1 LRYAVR
7 RLDEIP
13 RAHADDRDPE
23 WKVLEWYPLQHHL
36 GLTAFGLNVYVAREA
51 GAQLLGDH
59 DEVASNQ
66 EEVYLVTSGE
76 ATFTLDGETF
86 DVAAPGVV
94 AIPDPTVRRV
104 AFARAADTT
113 IVAVGG
119 ERRDEF
125 RTSWQR
131 HHFEDV
137 PRLRETD
144 AGTAS

>member
-13 RAHADDRDPE
+13 RAHADDPDPE
-23 WKVLEWYPLQHHL
+23 WKVLEWYPLQHHF
-36 GLTAFGLNVYVAREA
+36 GLTAFGVNVYVAREA
-51 GAQLLGDH
+51 GAQLLGEH
-59 DEVASNQ
+59 DEAGSNQ

-86 DVAAPGVV
+86 DAPAPAVV
-94 AIPDPTVRRV
+94 AIPEPAVSRV
-104 AFARAADTT
+104 AFAKVADTT
-113 IVAVGG
+113 IVAIGG
-119 ERRDEF
+119 EKRDEF

-131 HHFEDV
+131 RHFEGV
-137 PRLRETD
+137 PTATD